1 MNSTPAGQPFSA
13 GVFVDAIEAL
23 HARRK
28 STIGELTIWEV
39 AVERNRFAA
48 ALCREVKR
56 GRYSFEPAQTAMVHF
71 DGREREVFRSTVLD
85 AVTERVVGRWLQAA
99 IEPSLSDALWSYRT
113 GRSSIGALAAYGEF
127 VRSHVRSKT
136 DPRARGLFVL
146 RRDVASYGNSIPNGE
161 HSRLWSLLEEH
172 VPSAG
177 REAGMKLLRQLV
189 RRRYFDAEGQ
199 EVTLE
204 AGSPTGSPVQP
215 PINNLYL
222 TPLDTALQALPGHY
236 ARFGDDI
243 LFATD
248 DRAVAQE
255 ARAMADATIAELGLT
270 WSAKK
275 TRDLYFNGAGRDD
288 DGVGRSNDAAPPFVG
303 TSSTELLGYEVTFR
317 GTIRLPRRKLRALL
331 DTVRRRLRRAAR
343 MNMGSSPEQL
353 AQELVGV
360 VRATLDRR
368 HSLRA
373 DGMEALYHVD
383 DRDQLEQIDHLV
395 RLAVAQLCSG
405 HKGPRAFREFTP
417 RRLREMGLPSMVRAR
432 NEGAP

>member
-1 MNSTPAGQPFSA
+1 MNSNLAFTPD
-13 GVFVDAIEAL
+13 VFADAIEAL

-56 GRYSFEPAQTAMVHF
+56 GRYSFEPAQTAMVRF

-136 DPRARGLFVL
+136 DPKERGLFVL
-146 RRDVASYGNSIPNGE
+146 RRDVASYGNSIPNGDD
-161 HSRLWSLLEEH
+161 SRLWSLLEEH
-172 VPSAG
+172 MPSAG

-222 TPLDTALQALPGHY
+222 TPLDTALQTLPGHY

-243 LFATD
+243 LFATG
-248 DRAVAQE
+248 DRAVAHE

-288 DGVGRSNDAAPPFVG
+288 DAGRSNDTAPPFVG

-343 MNMGSSPEQL
+343 MNMGRSPEQL
-353 AQELVGV
+353 ARELVGV

-383 DRDQLEQIDHLV
+383 DRDQLEQVDHIV
-395 RLAVAQLCSG
+395 RLAVAQLSSG